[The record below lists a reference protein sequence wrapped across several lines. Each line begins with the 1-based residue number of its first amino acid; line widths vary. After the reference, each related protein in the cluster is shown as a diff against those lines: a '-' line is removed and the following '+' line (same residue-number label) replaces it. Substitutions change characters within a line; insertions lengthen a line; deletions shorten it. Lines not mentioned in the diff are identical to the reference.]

1 MPKRQVKKKKE
12 LEELLDD
19 VVSGFLALVE
29 LGSRFQKDLKK
40 AEERVGEFKGKI
52 DELRG
57 KVKKGT
63 KSRKKIRR
71 LKIED

>member
-1 MPKRQVKKKKE
+1 MPKRQVKKRKE

-19 VVSGFLALVE
+19 VVVGFLALVE

-40 AEERVGEFKGKI
+40 AEKRAGEFKGKI

-57 KVKKGT
+57 KVKKGG
-63 KSRKKIRR
+63 KVKK
-71 LKIED
+71 LKVK